1 MPIYDYVCTDCGPF
15 TEMMPMVA
23 YEDDAQCPQC
33 GADAARAMLSVPH
46 LSGMNRSRFTAH
58 AINEKNAHAPET
70 SARTGRHPPGCGCCK
85 TTPRTTSQPPKAMKS
100 AGTRP
105 WMISH

>member
-1 MPIYDYVCTDCGPF
+1 MPIYDYLCTECGPF
-15 TEMMPMVA
+15 TEMMPMSA
-23 YEDDAQCPQC
+23 FEADAQCPHC

-46 LSGMNRSRFTAH
+46 LANTNRSRFTAH

-70 SARTGRHPPGCGCCK
+70 SAQTGRHPPGCGCCK
-85 TTPRTTSQPPKAMKS
+85 PPRTTSQPPKAMKS